1 MCDRHKVMQLNSIIR
16 GRWRTDSCWH
26 KFQWLQFTLT
36 VNWDGVVERNVS
48 SGWHLKSTEK
58 IVAIWITG
66 RMAIAESFLF
76 HRNIMNS

>member
-1 MCDRHKVMQLNSIIR
+1 MQPNPIIR

-26 KFQWLQFTLT
+26 KFQRLQFTLT

-48 SGWHLKSTEK
+48 SGRHLKSMEK
-58 IVAIWITG
+58 IVAVWITG

-76 HRNIMNS
+76 RRNIMNS